1 MKSFLFSVV
10 AAAVMALSLFGVAGT
25 AQASPAIPV
34 PAAPGDGMVPGD
46 SIDGTDAMMMVQR
59 MMWECMYGGNP
70 GVPRAILQDR
80 GVQFVCM

>member
-1 MKSFLFSVV
+1 MKSFLLSAV
-10 AAAVMALSLFGVAGT
+10 AATVMALSLFGAGS
-25 AQASPAIPV
+25 ASASPAIPV
-34 PAAPGDGMVPGD
+34 PLAPGDGMVPGD
-46 SIDGTDAMMMVQR
+46 SIDGADAMMMVQH